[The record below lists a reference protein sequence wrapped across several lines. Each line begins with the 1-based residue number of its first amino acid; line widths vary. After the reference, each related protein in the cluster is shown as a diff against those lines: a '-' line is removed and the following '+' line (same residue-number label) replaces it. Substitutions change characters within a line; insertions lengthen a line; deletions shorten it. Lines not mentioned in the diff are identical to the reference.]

1 MKKISIV
8 LIALAAILVLPG
20 AAKADSFTGASGSTS
35 QFLGLSG
42 SGSFSASSIGPGS
55 QGFSF
60 SDSLFGGN
68 FITLGS
74 GASAFHGVFTAA
86 GFTSSSTN
94 ISCGF
99 FCFDTQYTASFVG
112 TGANAGETGSITIDV
127 NPFTGQIVG
136 GSADPNTVGGSVP
149 EPGTLGMFAAGL
161 LGVGLML
168 SRRSKAVQVSA

>member
-1 MKKISIV
+1 MKKIGIILV
-8 LIALAAILVLPG
+8 ALVAILVLPG

-35 QFLGLSG
+35 EFFGALLGG
-42 SGSFSASSIGPGS
+42 NGNFSASSVGPGS
-55 QGFSF
+55 QSFTF
-60 SDSLFGGN
+60 SDTFFDN
-68 FITLGS
+68 FITIGS
-74 GASAFHGVFTAA
+74 FHGTFTG

-112 TGANAGETGSITIDV
+112 TGANAGETGTITFDV
-127 NPFTGQIVG
+127 NPYTGQIVG
-136 GSADPNTVGGSVP
+136 GSADPMPNSVAAMP

-168 SRRSKAVQVSA
+168 SRRSKASQVSA